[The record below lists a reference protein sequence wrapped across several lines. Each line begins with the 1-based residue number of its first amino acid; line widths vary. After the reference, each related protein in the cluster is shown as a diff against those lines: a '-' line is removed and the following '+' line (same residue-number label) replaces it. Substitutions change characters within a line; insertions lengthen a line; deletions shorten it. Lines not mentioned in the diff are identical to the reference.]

1 MKARILTTILV
12 LSAMLI
18 VPRIMRA
25 HYNYAAVHDGAKGIT
40 LVGKVKEYKYQNPH
54 IEIFIEVTEVT
65 GADGKKSVVKNE
77 V

>member
-25 HYNYAAVHDGAKGIT
+25 HHNYAAVHDGAKGIT